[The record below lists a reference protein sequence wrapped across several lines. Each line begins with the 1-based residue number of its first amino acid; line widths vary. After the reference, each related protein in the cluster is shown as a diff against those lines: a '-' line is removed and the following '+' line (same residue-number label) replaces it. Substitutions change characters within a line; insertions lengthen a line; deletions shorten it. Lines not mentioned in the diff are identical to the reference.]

1 MNLALLSIRTRLD
14 NSLIPGKGD
23 LIRSIRS
30 NFPRDYEALDLA
42 PASVNAFNSTQ
53 QPFRRIVLDRHGT
66 PTATAF
72 YSVSADADSQ
82 QDGIFGAEEGFNMI
96 TRYSPANATAALV
109 TAALSAQTLYW
120 VMESGRSGNP
130 FAVLPCDL
138 PIGPSNVNWNILC
151 TRRGTPPF
159 SYNVAKND
167 MIVSRASARHPEFQ
181 ELFGVWKNHSTVG
194 ECGRM
199 RDVIQFILGSDP
211 LAGGAPSSVTCPNP

>member
-1 MNLALLSIRTRLD
+1 MITTRLQC
-14 NSLIPGKGD
+14 ITM
-23 LIRSIRS
+23 I
-30 NFPRDYEALDLA
+30 LA
-42 PASVNAFNSTQ
+42 ITTLSAFAQPPPSTIDAASAHEVDAFILAASDATVS
-53 QPFRRIVLDRHGT
+53 RAIGIDGMSAGGAKLVVVT
-66 PTATAF
+66 PTPGLAIRLIHPGGA
-72 YSVSADADSQ
+72 VSTIAAPQ
-82 QDGIFGAEEGFNMI
+82 PGIA
-96 TRYSPANATAALV
+96 ANR

-120 VMESGRSGNP
+120 VMESDRSGNP

-138 PIGPSNVNWNILC
+138 PFGPSNVNWNILC